1 MFGSG
6 GVELAYEMGI
16 AEGPQSTSWEARAQ
30 IIAGLTRGPRG
41 GEAPASC
48 QQRLRH
54 LPHGHLAP
62 AAGCGLLAGLRPT
75 LHVFL
80 AERRCLLSSGLA
92 SWGGVPLVRGE
103 GGEGGPFKARLLGH
117 VVLNTCSFYLLISP
131 RCSKSRGRKGV
142 SQSPEELVQKIKV
155 RVCPN
160 DPLKGLSKLAAKVT
174 SLPCPLLLSPTP
186 LPTSASETA
195 VRGRGGLRHPSW
207 TLRGEP
213 ER

>member
-16 AEGPQSTSWEARAQ
+16 TEGPQSTSWGARAQ

-41 GEAPASC
+41 GRGSGLLPAAPSSPASRPLGPRGWPWSPGGTPPDSAC
-48 QQRLRH
+48 LR
-54 LPHGHLAP
+54 
-62 AAGCGLLAGLRPT
+62 R
-75 LHVFL
+75 
-80 AERRCLLSSGLA
+80 ERRCLLSSGLA

-131 RCSKSRGRKGV
+131 PCSKSRGRKGV

>member
-16 AEGPQSTSWEARAQ
+16 AEGPQSTSWGARAQ
-30 IIAGLTRGPRG
+30 IIAGLTPGPRG
-41 GEAPASC
+41 GRGSGLLPAAPSSPASRPLGPRGWPWSPGGTPPDSAC
-48 QQRLRH
+48 LPRGASLSAELR
-54 LPHGHLAP
+54 
-62 AAGCGLLAGLRPT
+62 AG
-75 LHVFL
+75 FL
-80 AERRCLLSSGLA
+80 GRCPPRAE
-92 SWGGVPLVRGE
+92 E

-160 DPLKGLSKLAAKVT
+160 DPSKGLSKLAAKVT

-195 VRGRGGLRHPSW
+195 VRGREGLRHPSW

>member
-16 AEGPQSTSWEARAQ
+16 AEGPQSTSWGARAQ

-41 GEAPASC
+41 GRGSGLLPAAPWSPASRPLGPRGWPWSPGGTPPDSAC
-48 QQRLRH
+48 PRH
-54 LPHGHLAP
+54 RASLSAELG
-62 AAGCGLLAGLRPT
+62 AG
-75 LHVFL
+75 FL
-80 AERRCLLSSGLA
+80 GRCPPRA
-92 SWGGVPLVRGE
+92 GE